1 MFWSGLPLSL
11 TWLAIGLSVNPAELD
26 GFSFCQGFFTA
37 IPWTSAGIKILR
49 FNNIGKDIASFYTGA
64 YISETIGKEMRK
76 ILSCCTSLQTTMGFV
91 VSYSLGYSIGWRH
104 TCFVMVAV
112 NTLSSLLVLSLPE
125 TPYWL
130 IENGKNKEA
139 Q

>member
-1 MFWSGLPLSL
+1 MGSAF
-11 TWLAIGLSVNPAELD
+11 VKD
-26 GFSFCQGFFTA
+26 FSQQFHGHQQVLN
-37 IPWTSAGIKILR
+37 IKILQYR
-49 FNNIGKDIASFYTGA
+49 ERYCIHLHIGA

-91 VSYSLGYSIGWRH
+91 ISYSLGYSIGWRH